1 MFNTLRL
8 WNNRLVLTLVCL
20 LISASPLTV
29 VAEQIITLNTAI
41 AKTLENNPEL
51 VALGYHVQI
60 QEGLLAQAQLA
71 PSPELSL
78 EVEDVLGTG
87 NFSNIN
93 AAQTTLSIGWVL
105 ERGIRQRRVDVASSN
120 VSFASTK
127 IETMRI
133 DKSANTARYYLDC
146 LSNQVRYDY
155 AKEAVALAESIVDA
169 VTARVNASKS
179 PRAELARAKA
189 DLAMKEL
196 ELEDHNHELLSSYR
210 RLAAQW
216 GETEPQFTHVEGKLL
231 TLPKTESFDKLIT
244 RLDRNSEIQELLSQ
258 RRLNETQLHL
268 ANAQSKS
275 PWRVS
280 AGVRRFEQEDDQALV
295 LGLTIPLT
303 YKNRNQGEIAAR
315 QAALDKI
322 DADTRVVDVKIKTQL
337 FILYEELKHSFHRAT
352 ALREEV
358 IPNIN
363 QAVDDSKRAYER
375 GIYSFLD
382 WQIVQKELLAANA
395 ELVDAMTSAHLHV
408 IEIERLT
415 GEKITQL
422 H

>member
-1 MFNTLRL
+1 M
-8 WNNRLVLTLVCL
+8 
-20 LISASPLTV
+20 
-29 VAEQIITLNTAI
+29 
-41 AKTLENNPEL
+41 
-51 VALGYHVQI
+51 
-60 QEGLLAQAQLA
+60 
-71 PSPELSL
+71 
-78 EVEDVLGTG
+78 
-87 NFSNIN
+87 
-93 AAQTTLSIGWVL
+93 
-105 ERGIRQRRVDVASSN
+105 
-120 VSFASTK
+120 
-127 IETMRI
+127 
-133 DKSANTARYYLDC
+133 
-146 LSNQVRYDY
+146 
-155 AKEAVALAESIVDA
+155 
-169 VTARVNASKS
+169 
-179 PRAELARAKA
+179 
-189 DLAMKEL
+189 
-196 ELEDHNHELLSSYR
+196 
-210 RLAAQW
+210 
-216 GETEPQFTHVEGKLL
+216 
-231 TLPKTESFDKLIT
+231 
-244 RLDRNSEIQELLSQ
+244 SQ

-375 GIYSFLD
+375 GIYSFLE

>member
-1 MFNTLRL
+1 M
-8 WNNRLVLTLVCL
+8 LTLVCL
-20 LISASPLTV
+20 LISASPLAV

-41 AKTLENNPEL
+41 ARTLENNPEL

-60 QEGLLAQAQLA
+60 QQGLFTQAQLA

-78 EVEDVLGTG
+78 EIEDILGTG

-105 ERGIRQRRVDVASSN
+105 ERGIRQRRIDVASSN
-120 VSFASTK
+120 VSLASTK
-127 IETMRI
+127 IETIRI
-133 DKSANTARYYLDC
+133 DKSADTARYYLDC

-155 AKEAVALAESIVDA
+155 AKEAVKLAESIVDA

-196 ELEDHNHELLSSYR
+196 ELEDLNHELLSSYR

-216 GETEPQFTHVEGKLL
+216 GEIEPQFTHVEGQLL
-231 TLPKTESFDKLIT
+231 TLPKTESFDILIA

-268 ANAQSKS
+268 ANAKNKS
-275 PWRVS
+275 PWRIS
-280 AGVRRFEQEDDQALV
+280 AGVRRFEQEDDHALV

-322 DADTRVVDVKIKTQL
+322 EADTHVVDIRIKTQL

-352 ALREEV
+352 ALRKEV

-363 QAVDDSKRAYER
+363 QAVNDSKNAYER
-375 GIYSFLD
+375 GIYSFLE
-382 WQIVQKELLAANA
+382 WQIVQKELLAANF

-422 H
+422 Y